1 MYCVKSR
8 QEVLI
13 EESSSIESL
22 HAAVGNAVELPCDVT
37 PALRG
42 DSMGL
47 VIWYKQGHDT
57 PIYTFD
63 TRDGV
68 TSHWSDPS
76 TLASRATFR
85 SNTSPAVLLL
95 TKLRPEDSGQYRCRV
110 DFIRSPT
117 KNTRL
122 NLTVLIPPERLLIL
136 DQSGEEIKGGVLGP
150 YDEGT
155 EVNLTCVAVGGRPPA
170 RVSWWKSHALL
181 ANSEARAAVSFT
193 LQRADLGVDVTCQ
206 AVTDPSI
213 APLSETLSI
222 DVNLRPL
229 WVRLLGGARPLVAGR
244 SAELACAAAGAR
256 PKPNISWWKGGTRLT
271 TVKEYTSA
279 DGNVTRSTLTFVP
292 VIEDA
297 GRVLSCRASQPSLPH
312 STHEDGFKLEIQH
325 LPVVKLELGANLD
338 AARVVEGSD
347 VYLDCMV
354 RANPWHT
361 HVYFTHNGAPVK
373 GGGGVVVANQSLVL
387 QRISRRVAGAYV
399 CVARNALGEGSSEP
413 LELDVKYNP
422 ACKSSQPL
430 ALRAARGET
439 VEIDCELDANP
450 QEPMTYQWWLNST
463 THSKLE
469 LNSQAT
475 HAQSTLGRYQYTVNS
490 SADYGW
496 VQCAGTNSVGR
507 QLAPCLFHILPAE
520 KPSSV
525 KNCVITNVTHESLW
539 LSCTRGHDGGLRQSF
554 LLQVFD
560 IATGSLLRN
569 ISNDEP
575 QFVVWG
581 LTGAVGLSVRA
592 YNQKGFSEPSTLSSS
607 LLKHPQRQT
616 ANVPVKVELTTVLVT
631 VLCAVAIIA
640 TITTVSAFI
649 LCWKYCHK
657 RDEKTDK
664 SKRMQDEISNT
675 PLTGAKECESVDSLD
690 KNPDIIPIEGKISDT
705 CSNKSSATDYSSIR
719 PLLTKDSDKFD
730 TKYDRHYDVN
740 DPCNIQI
747 RPMYQ
752 HLQMHMGPMG
762 LGNLGMPSIGPNE
775 CRPYDKVYENWLK
788 YKNSLPLNTSGLLQE
803 QIPEIYPTPS
813 IYAPNTHNPLNL
825 AQMPELSSPYME
837 RARAHCRANVDARA
851 GSVLYTRDG
860 TLGRK
865 TSLNS
870 SQEVKPTSMKSAE
883 TNTIQVT
890 SDTECR

>member
-1 MYCVKSR
+1 MFFVAAA
-8 QEVLI
+8 
-13 EESSSIESL
+13 IESF
-22 HAAVGNAVELPCDVT
+22 HAAVGNEVELPCDVT

-47 VIWYKQGHDT
+47 VIWYKQGHET

-76 TLASRATFR
+76 TLSTRATFR
-85 SNTSPAVLLL
+85 TTTAAALILS
-95 TKLRPEDSGQYRCRV
+95 KLRAEDSGQYRCRV
-110 DFIRSPT
+110 DFIKSPT

-155 EVNLTCVAVGGRPPA
+155 EVNLTCVAVGGRPAA

-193 LQRADLGVDVTCQ
+193 LQRADLGADVTCQ

-213 APLSETLSI
+213 TPLSETLTI

-244 SAELACAAAGAR
+244 SAELTCAAAGAR
-256 PKPNISWWKGGTRLT
+256 PKPNISWWKGGTKLNS
-271 TVKEYTSA
+271 VKERVSP

-338 AARVVEGSD
+338 ATRVVEGSD

-361 HVYFTHNGAPVK
+361 HVYFTHNGTPVK

-387 QRISRRVAGAYV
+387 QRISRRVAGDYV
-399 CVARNALGEGSSEP
+399 CVARNALGEGSSQP
-413 LELDVKYNP
+413 LELDVKYTP
-422 ACKSSQPL
+422 SCKSSQPM

-469 LNSQAT
+469 LNSQAM
-475 HAQSTLGRYQYTVNS
+475 HAQSSLGRYLYVVNS

-496 VQCAGTNSVGR
+496 VQCAGSNAVGR
-507 QLAPCLFHILPAE
+507 QESPCLFHILPAE

-539 LSCTRGHDGGLRQSF
+539 LSCIRGHDGGLKQSF
-554 LLQVFD
+554 LLQVYD
-560 IATGSLLRN
+560 IATGSLQRN
-569 ISNDEP
+569 ISNDDP

-592 YNQKGFSEPSTLSSS
+592 YNQKGFSDPFTLSSS

-616 ANVPVKVELTTVLVT
+616 ANVPVRVELTTVLVT
-631 VLCAVAIIA
+631 VLCSIAVIA

-649 LCWKYCHK
+649 FCWKYCHK
-657 RDEKTDK
+657 RDEKNDK

-690 KNPDIIPIEGKISDT
+690 KNPDIIPIEGKISDS

-719 PLLTKDSDKFD
+719 PLLSKDSE
-730 TKYDRHYDVN
+730 KYDNKYERHFDIT
-740 DPCNIQI
+740 DPRNIQI
-747 RPMYQ
+747 RPMYNV
-752 HLQMHMGPMG
+752 QMPIHNMPMQG
-762 LGNLGMPSIGPNE
+762 LGTNLMPNIGPNE

-788 YKNSLPLNTSGLLQE
+788 YKNSLPLNTSGLLPVD
-803 QIPEIYPTPS
+803 QIPEVYPT
-813 IYAPNTHNPLNL
+813 IYNTNNRNPLNL
-825 AQMPELSSPYME
+825 AQMPDLSYRS
-837 RARAHCRANVDARA
+837 HCRHSPAPSPSPVSVNMQNTSAHYSVVDRDNVYR
-851 GSVLYTRDG
+851 
-860 TLGRK
+860 
-865 TSLNS
+865 LNS
-870 SQEVKPTSMKSAE
+870 SQESKPNSVKSVE
-883 TNTIQVT
+883 TNTIQT
-890 SDTECR
+890 PSDTECR